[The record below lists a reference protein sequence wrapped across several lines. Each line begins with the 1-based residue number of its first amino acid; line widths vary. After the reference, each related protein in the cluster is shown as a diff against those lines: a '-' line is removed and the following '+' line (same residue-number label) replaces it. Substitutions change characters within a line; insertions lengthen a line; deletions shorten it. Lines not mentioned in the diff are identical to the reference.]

1 MSARQSRAQRLA
13 KPALACV
20 KSAAASDLAKDYKPR
35 AMGFPTMVL
44 QSGLAQAV
52 GFLAAKSGKD
62 GKGKAYQRYFDDL
75 AKVAGF
81 PTADALLT
89 DALKADLPRYR
100 LLTRDVLDAAS
111 WLKRF
116 CQSLIDDKETGNG
129 T

>member
-1 MSARQSRAQRLA
+1 MSDRQSRAQRMA

-20 KSAAASDLAKDYKPR
+20 KSAAASNLAKDYKPR
-35 AMGFPTMVL
+35 AMAFPTMVL

-62 GKGKAYQRYFDDL
+62 GKGKAYQQYFDDL
-75 AKVAGF
+75 AKVAGL
-81 PTADALLT
+81 PNSEALLQE
-89 DALKADLPRYR
+89 ALRADLPRYR

-116 CQSLIDDKETGNG
+116 CQSLINDEGSRNG
-129 T
+129 D